1 MNRRM
6 LILAAAFASAMQI
19 EVYAQE
25 IGPVGVKE
33 LRTVLQDEERFTRL
47 LTEVWVLRDL
57 LALQLGGNISAETKE
72 FQALQDRLR
81 NQRASL
87 LETLSAE
94 QPNVQ
99 FPQEVLSSADRFI
112 ASLEP
117 FGVKRD
123 SELGKRLVAASMLF
137 EQALSLASLGS
148 LCDVHP
154 FRAICSQG

>member
-6 LILAAAFASAMQI
+6 LILAAAFLSAMRI
-19 EVYAQE
+19 KVYAQQ

-33 LRTVLQDEERFTRL
+33 LKAVLEDDARFTQL

-81 NQRASL
+81 DQRASL
-87 LETLSAE
+87 LESLSAE

-99 FPQEVLSSADRFI
+99 FPQEVLSAADRF
-112 ASLEP
+112 AVSLEQ
-117 FGVKRD
+117 FGVKRE

-137 EQALSLASLGS
+137 GQALVVALLGS

>member
-6 LILAAAFASAMQI
+6 FILVTAFASAMQNK
-19 EVYAQE
+19 VDAQE
-25 IGPVGVKE
+25 TPPVGVKE
-33 LRTVLQDEERFTRL
+33 LRAVLEDEARFTQL
-47 LTEVWVLRDL
+47 LTEIWVLRDL

-81 NQRASL
+81 DQRASL
-87 LETLSAE
+87 LESLSAE

-99 FPQEVLSSADRFI
+99 FPQEVLSSADRYG
-112 ASLEP
+112 ASLEK

-123 SELGKRLVAASMLF
+123 SELSKRLVAASMLF
-137 EQALSLASLGS
+137 EQALSVASFGS

-154 FRAICSQG
+154 FRAICSQS

>member
-19 EVYAQE
+19 TVYAQE

-33 LRTVLQDEERFTRL
+33 LKAVLEDDERFTQL
-47 LTEVWVLRDL
+47 LTEAWVLRDL

-81 NQRASL
+81 DQRASL
-87 LETLSAE
+87 LESLSAE

-99 FPQEVLSSADRFI
+99 FPQEVLSAADRFA
-112 ASLEP
+112 ASLEQ

-137 EQALSLASLGS
+137 GQALAVASLGS

>member
-1 MNRRM
+1 M
-6 LILAAAFASAMQI
+6 LILAAAGTAAMQMPSL
-19 EVYAQE
+19 AQDTA
-25 IGPVGVKE
+25 PVGIKE
-33 LRTVLQDEERFTRL
+33 LKHVLEDEERFAAL

-72 FQALQDRLR
+72 FQAMQDRLR
-81 NQRASL
+81 DQRASL
-87 LETLSAE
+87 LETLSSE

-99 FPQEVLSSADRFI
+99 FPQRISSAADRFA
-112 ASLEP
+112 ASLEQ

-123 SELGKRLVAASMLF
+123 SQLGKRLTAASMLF
-137 EQALSLASLGS
+137 EQAVSAASLGS

>member
-1 MNRRM
+1 M
-6 LILAAAFASAMQI
+6 
-19 EVYAQE
+19 
-25 IGPVGVKE
+25 
-33 LRTVLQDEERFTRL
+33 
-47 LTEVWVLRDL
+47 LRDL

-81 NQRASL
+81 DQRASL

-99 FPQEVLSSADRFI
+99 FPQEVLSAADRFA
-112 ASLEP
+112 ASLEQ

-137 EQALSLASLGS
+137 GQALAVASLGS

-154 FRAICSQG
+154 FRAICSQS